1 MLKIYHNT
9 RICINLRWS
18 PREQWTRGIF
28 LKITLQP
35 AQRGFIFPLHH
46 VVICDQMKVD
56 GLFYSVSQIRFFMI
70 FFLITVYLYTYTGF
84 GYIIC
89 QAIKKLM
96 CIWWKGIYTAFKSW
110 TGDSVVSWGDWS
122 EHFWKYIWI
131 GSKCRCQVAKE
142 VHNRRY
148 CH

>member
-46 VVICDQMKVD
+46 DVICDQMKLD
-56 GLFYSVSQIRFFMI
+56 CLFYSVSQIRFFMI
-70 FFLITVYLYTYTGF
+70 FCFNHCIFIFIHWSWLHYMYMPGQEESYVHLMKRNIHYIEILDRRLSCLLGRLEWAFLDVY
-84 GYIIC
+84 
-89 QAIKKLM
+89 M
-96 CIWWKGIYTAFKSW
+96 
-110 TGDSVVSWGDWS
+110 
-122 EHFWKYIWI
+122 
-131 GSKCRCQVAKE
+131 
-142 VHNRRY
+142 NRKQM
-148 CH
+148 